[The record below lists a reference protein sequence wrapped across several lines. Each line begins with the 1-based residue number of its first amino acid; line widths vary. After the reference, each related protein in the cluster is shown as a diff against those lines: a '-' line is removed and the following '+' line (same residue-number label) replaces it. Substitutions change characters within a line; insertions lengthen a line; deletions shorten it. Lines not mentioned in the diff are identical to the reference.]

1 MFGGVGGG
9 GEGVELHLEVLKDVA
24 EDVGC
29 SLYLRRFVCIFLAGY
44 CLDVGDLWLEG
55 GEDEAE
61 VMDITK
67 ELRIM
72 GVEMLA
78 REGMVGEE
86 GGEGRMGEVER
97 R

>member
-1 MFGGVGGG
+1 
-9 GEGVELHLEVLKDVA
+9 
-24 EDVGC
+24 
-29 SLYLRRFVCIFLAGY
+29 
-44 CLDVGDLWLEG
+44 
-55 GEDEAE
+55 
-61 VMDITK
+61 MDITK